1 MELNKQQQKA
11 VEMAV
16 EQSNCII
23 AGGAGTGKT
32 TIIKQIIESLPRG
45 YVYLA
50 APTGK
55 AAARMKEC
63 TGYYAE
69 TIHRLIGLTEEG
81 IHLGGKSLAGKAV
94 IIDEASMIDSWL
106 MARLISENPQRII
119 LIGDEAQLPPVGAGS
134 PFHDLL
140 RLVPESTTRLT
151 HCYRS
156 SSSVHFAAQ
165 RIRSGIIPE
174 NSESGGEKYEFRQMP
189 AELAQQQIIRMFE
202 AGELNP
208 NADKSKE
215 RLGDIVLASMY
226 GEDDAPGGINSLN
239 KAIMAVVNPHTSG
252 QKWKVG
258 DRVLNCKNFGDKDW
272 WNGDMGTIIDVDS
285 AGKSVEIQ
293 PDRARDEGSIYITQT
308 EMLRELKHAWAL
320 SVHKAQGSQW
330 DKVVFLAPPQH
341 SFMLTRPMIYT
352 AVTRTKK
359 ECLVMG
365 DKMTFFNGLQ
375 KLCVKHTCL
384 KLIAEKELIGL

>member
-1 MELNKQQQKA
+1 MELNDQQQKA
-11 VEMAV
+11 VEMAI
-16 EQSNCII
+16 EKGDCII

-32 TIIKQIIESLPRG
+32 TIIKKIIEALPKG
-45 YVYLA
+45 YAYLA

-63 TGYYAE
+63 TGYFAE
-69 TIHRLIGLTEEG
+69 TIHRLIGLTEDG
-81 IHLGGKSLAGKAV
+81 VSFGGKSLAGKAV

-106 MARLISENPQRII
+106 MSRLISENPQRII

-140 RLVPESTTRLT
+140 KLIPESTTKLT

-165 RIRSGIIPE
+165 RIRSGIIPD
-174 NSESGGEKYEFRQMP
+174 NSETGGEKFQFVQMS
-189 AELAQQQIIRMFE
+189 AELAQREIIKQFE
-202 AGELNP
+202 TGKLDP
-208 NADKSKE
+208 S
-215 RLGDIVLASMY
+215 RDIVLASMY
-226 GEDDAPGGINSLN
+226 GEENDPVGINSLN
-239 KAIMAVVNPHTSG
+239 KAIMDVVNPHVSG

-272 WNGDMGTIIDVDS
+272 WNGDMGTITDVDS
-285 AGKSVEIQ
+285 AGKSVEIH
-293 PDRARDEGSIYITQT
+293 PDRMREEGNLYITNP

-330 DKVVFLAPPQH
+330 DKVVFVAPPQH

-352 AVTRTKK
+352 AVTRAKK
-359 ECLVMG
+359 ECLVLG
-365 DKMTFFNGLQ
+365 DKMAFWNGLQ

>member
-1 MELNKQQQKA
+1 MELNKQQKHA

-16 EQSNCII
+16 EQPNCII

-32 TIIKQIIESLPRG
+32 TIIKEIINNLPRG

-63 TGYYAE
+63 TGYFAE
-69 TIHRLIGLTEEG
+69 TIHRLIGITEDG
-81 IHLGGKSLAGKAV
+81 LKFGGKDLSGKAV
-94 IIDEASMIDSWL
+94 IIDEASMIDSYL
-106 MARLISENPQRII
+106 MARLIEAKPQRLI

-140 RLVPESTTRLT
+140 QLVPDITVRLT
-151 HCYRS
+151 YCYRS
-156 SSSVHFAAQ
+156 HASVHFAAQ
-165 RIRSGIIPE
+165 RIRSGIHPDNGE
-174 NSESGGEKYEFRQMP
+174 VGGEKFQFQQIS
-189 AELAQQQIIRMFE
+189 AELAQQEIIRRFE
-202 AGELNP
+202 KGDLDP
-208 NADKSKE
+208 S
-215 RLGDIVLASMY
+215 RDIVLASMY
-226 GEDDAPGGINSLN
+226 GEEDAPGGINSLN
-239 KAIMAVVNPHTSG
+239 KAIMAVVNPHDG
-252 QKWKVG
+252 EKWKPG
-258 DRVLNCKNFGDKDW
+258 DRVMNCKNFGDRDW

-285 AGKSVEIQ
+285 AGKSVEIR
-293 PDRARDEGSIYITQT
+293 PDRTRDDGNIYITET

-330 DKVVFLAPPQH
+330 EKVVFLAPPQH
-341 SFMLTRPMIYT
+341 CFMLSRSMIYT
-352 AVTRTKK
+352 AVTRAKK
-359 ECLVMG
+359 ECVVMG
-365 DKMTFFNGLQ
+365 DRLAFFNGLQ

>member
-1 MELNKQQQKA
+1 MELNKQQKHA

-16 EQSNCII
+16 EQPNCII

-32 TIIKQIIESLPRG
+32 TIIKEIINNLPRG

-63 TGYYAE
+63 TGYFAE
-69 TIHRLIGLTEEG
+69 TIHRLIGITEDG
-81 IHLGGKSLAGKAV
+81 LKFGGKDLSGKAV
-94 IIDEASMIDSWL
+94 IIDEASMIDSYL
-106 MARLISENPQRII
+106 MARLIEAKPQRLI

-140 RLVPESTTRLT
+140 RLVPDVTVRLT

-165 RIRSGIIPE
+165 RIRYGIIPD
-174 NSESGGEKYEFRQMP
+174 NSEMGGEKFQFVQMS
-189 AELAQQQIIRMFE
+189 AELAQREIIKNFE
-202 AGELNP
+202 TGKLDP
-208 NADKSKE
+208 S
-215 RLGDIVLASMY
+215 RDIVLASMY
-226 GEDDAPGGINSLN
+226 GEENDPVGINSLN
-239 KAIMAVVNPHTSG
+239 KAIMDVVNPHVSG

-272 WNGDMGTIIDVDS
+272 WNGDMGTITDVDS

-293 PDRARDEGSIYITQT
+293 PDRIRDEGNIYIT
-308 EMLRELKHAWAL
+308 ESDMLRELKHAWAL

-330 DKVVFLAPPQH
+330 DKVVFMAPPQH

-359 ECLVMG
+359 DCTIMG
-365 DKMTFFNGLQ
+365 DRMAFFSGLQ
-375 KLCVKHTCL
+375 KQCTKNTCL
-384 KLIAEKELIGL
+384 KLIAEKELLGI

>member
-1 MELNKQQQKA
+1 MELNDQQQKA
-11 VEMAV
+11 VEMAI
-16 EQSNCII
+16 EKGDCII
-23 AGGAGTGKT
+23 TGGAGTGKT
-32 TIIKQIIESLPRG
+32 TIIKKIIEALPKG
-45 YVYLA
+45 YAYLA

-63 TGYYAE
+63 TGYFAE
-69 TIHRLIGLTEEG
+69 TIHRLIGLTEDG
-81 IHLGGKSLAGKAV
+81 VSFGGKSLAGKAV

-106 MARLISENPQRII
+106 MSRLISENPQRII

-140 RLVPESTTRLT
+140 KLIPESTTKLT

-165 RIRSGIIPE
+165 RIRSGIIPD
-174 NSESGGEKYEFRQMP
+174 NSEAGGEKYEFRQMS
-189 AELAQQQIIRMFE
+189 AELAQQQIIKMFE
-202 AGELNP
+202 AGELDP
-208 NADKSKE
+208 E
-215 RLGDIVLASMY
+215 QDIILASMY
-226 GEDDAPGGINSLN
+226 GDDNAPGGINSLN
-239 KAIMAVVNPHTSG
+239 KAIMAVVNPHQSG

-258 DRVLNCKNFGDKDW
+258 DRVLNCKNFSASDW

-285 AGKSVEIQ
+285 AGQAVEVR
-293 PDRARDEGSIYITQT
+293 PDRTRDEGSIYITDR
-308 EMLRELKHAWAL
+308 EMLNQLKHAWAL

-330 DKVVFLAPPQH
+330 RKVVFLAPPQH

-359 ECLVMG
+359 ECLVLG

-375 KLCVKHTCL
+375 KLCTKHTCL

>member
-1 MELNKQQQKA
+1 MELNKQQKKA
-11 VEMAV
+11 VDMAV
-16 EQSNCII
+16 EQPNCII

-32 TIIKQIIESLPRG
+32 TIIKEIINNLPRG

-63 TGYYAE
+63 TGYFSE
-69 TIHRLIGLTEEG
+69 TIHRLIGITEDG
-81 IHLGGKSLAGKAV
+81 LKFGGKDLSGKAV
-94 IIDEASMIDSWL
+94 IIDEASMIDSYL
-106 MARLISENPQRII
+106 MGRLIEAKPQRII

-140 RLVPESTTRLT
+140 QLVPDITVRLT

-156 SSSVHFAAQ
+156 HASVHFAAQ
-165 RIRSGIIPE
+165 RIRSGIHPDNGE
-174 NSESGGEKYEFRQMP
+174 VGGEKFQFQQIS
-189 AELAQQQIIRMFE
+189 AELAQQEIIRRFE
-202 AGELNP
+202 KGELDP
-208 NADKSKE
+208 A
-215 RLGDIVLASMY
+215 RDIVLASMY
-226 GEDDAPGGINSLN
+226 GEEEAPGGINSLN
-239 KAIMAVVNPHTSG
+239 KAIMAVVNPHDNG
-252 QKWKVG
+252 EKWKPG
-258 DRVLNCKNFGDKDW
+258 DRVMNCKNFGGQDW

-285 AGKSVEIQ
+285 AGKSVEIR
-293 PDRARDEGSIYITQT
+293 PDRIRDDGNIYITES

-341 SFMLTRPMIYT
+341 CFMLSRSMIYT
-352 AVTRTKK
+352 AVTRAKK
-359 ECLVMG
+359 ECVVMG
-365 DKMTFFNGLQ
+365 DRLAFFNGLQ

>member
-1 MELNKQQQKA
+1 
-11 VEMAV
+11 MAV
-16 EQSNCII
+16 SQPNCII
-23 AGGAGTGKT
+23 VGGAGTGKT
-32 TIIKQIIESLPRG
+32 TIIKEIINNLPRG

-63 TGYYAE
+63 TGYFAE
-69 TIHRLIGLTEEG
+69 TIHRLIGITEDG
-81 IHLGGKSLAGKAV
+81 LKFGGKDLSGKAV
-94 IIDEASMIDSWL
+94 IIDEASMIDSYL
-106 MARLISENPQRII
+106 MARLIEAKPQRMI

-140 RLVPESTTRLT
+140 RLVPDVTVRLT

-156 SSSVHFAAQ
+156 SSSVHFAAE

-174 NSESGGEKYEFRQMP
+174 NSETGGEKFQFQQMSP
-189 AELAQQQIIRMFE
+189 ELAQQEIIRRFE
-202 AGELNP
+202 NGELDP
-208 NADKSKE
+208 S
-215 RLGDIVLASMY
+215 RDIVLASMY
-226 GEDDAPGGINSLN
+226 GEEDAPGGINSLN
-239 KAIMAVVNPHTSG
+239 KAIMAVVNPHING
-252 QKWKVG
+252 EKWKIG

-272 WNGDMGTIIDVDS
+272 WNGDMGTIIAVDS

-293 PDRARDEGSIYITQT
+293 PDRIRDEGNIYIT
-308 EMLRELKHAWAL
+308 ESDMLRELKHAWAL

-330 DKVVFLAPPQH
+330 DKVVFMAPPQH

-352 AVTRTKK
+352 AVTRAKK
-359 ECLVMG
+359 ECLVLG
-365 DKMTFFNGLQ
+365 DKMAFWNGLQ

>member
-32 TIIKQIIESLPRG
+32 TIIKQIIKSLPRG

-63 TGYYAE
+63 TGYFAE
-69 TIHRLIGLTEEG
+69 TIHRLIGLSEDGPTFS
-81 IHLGGKSLAGKAV
+81 GKDLSGKAV
-94 IIDEASMIDSWL
+94 IIDEASMIDSFL
-106 MARLISENPQRII
+106 MAQLIEAKPQRII

-140 RLVPESTTRLT
+140 KLFPEQTIRLT

-156 SSSVHFAAQ
+156 KSSVHFAAQ
-165 RIRSGIIPE
+165 RIRSGIIPD
-174 NSESGGEKYEFRQMP
+174 NSEMGGEKFQFVQMS
-189 AELAQQQIIRMFE
+189 AELAQREIIKQFE
-202 AGELNP
+202 TGKLDP
-208 NADKSKE
+208 S
-215 RLGDIVLASMY
+215 RDIVLASMY
-226 GEDDAPGGINSLN
+226 GEENDPVGINSLN
-239 KAIMAVVNPHTSG
+239 KAIMDVVNPHVSG

-341 SFMLTRPMIYT
+341 SFMLSRPMIYT
-352 AVTRTKK
+352 AVTRAKK
-359 ECLVMG
+359 ECTVIG
-365 DKMTFFNGLQ
+365 DRMAFFSGLQ
-375 KLCVKHTCL
+375 KQCTKNTCL
-384 KLIAEKELIGL
+384 KLIAEKELLGI

>member
-63 TGYYAE
+63 TGYFAE
-69 TIHRLIGLTEEG
+69 TIHRLIGLSEDGPTFS
-81 IHLGGKSLAGKAV
+81 GKDLSGKAV
-94 IIDEASMIDSWL
+94 IIDEASMIDSFL
-106 MARLISENPQRII
+106 MARLIEAKPQRMIM
-119 LIGDEAQLPPVGAGS
+119 IGDEAQLPPVGAGS

-140 RLVPESTTRLT
+140 KLFPEQTTRLT

-156 SSSVHFAAQ
+156 TSSVHFAAQ
-165 RIRSGIIPE
+165 RIRSGIIPD
-174 NSESGGEKYEFRQMP
+174 NSETGGEKFQFVQMS
-189 AELAQQQIIRMFE
+189 AELAQREIIKQFE
-202 AGELNP
+202 TGKLDP
-208 NADKSKE
+208 S
-215 RLGDIVLASMY
+215 RDIVLASMY
-226 GEDDAPGGINSLN
+226 REENDPVGINSLN
-239 KAIMAVVNPHTSG
+239 KAIMDVVNSHVSG

-272 WNGDMGTIIDVDS
+272 WNGDMGTITDVDS
-285 AGKSVEIQ
+285 AGKSVEIH
-293 PDRARDEGSIYITQT
+293 PDRMREDGNLYITNP
-308 EMLRELKHAWAL
+308 EMLGELKHAWAL

-330 DKVVFLAPPQH
+330 EKVVFVAPQSH
-341 SFMLTRPMIYT
+341 TFMLSRPMIYT
-352 AVTRTKK
+352 AVTRAKK
-359 ECLVMG
+359 ECTVIG
-365 DKMTFFNGLQ
+365 DRMAFFSGLQ
-375 KLCVKHTCL
+375 KQCTKKTCL
-384 KLIAEKELIGL
+384 KLIAEKELLGI